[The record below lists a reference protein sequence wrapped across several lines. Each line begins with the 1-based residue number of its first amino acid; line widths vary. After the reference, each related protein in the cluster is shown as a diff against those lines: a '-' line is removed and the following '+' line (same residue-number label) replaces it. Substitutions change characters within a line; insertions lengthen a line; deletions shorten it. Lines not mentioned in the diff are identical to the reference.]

1 MLNLRNNK
9 ELRITILQGA
19 FLPVPT
25 LRGGATEKM
34 WFELGKQFSSKGHTV
49 THISR
54 RFPGLPK
61 LEIIDG
67 VKHVRIKGYDWPSNP
82 LVIKI
87 LDLIYTLRS
96 LGSLPKA
103 DILITNTFWA
113 PILLSNSQS
122 RFGKI
127 VVDVARIP
135 KGQMRFY
142 HSVACLRANSSSV
155 KQAILAEAPHL
166 ASKVAIIPNPLPYS
180 PPPLLSKKTEQLILY
195 CGRIHPEKG
204 IELLLRAFNLA
215 CQRGLSN
222 WTLRL
227 VGSADVS
234 AGGGGPAWLKHI
246 INKHKSEGLPVEW
259 LGPLYNEQEL
269 QAQYSIAPIF
279 VYPSIADKG
288 ESFGMAPLEAMAFGA
303 VPIVSSISCFQD
315 FIQPEANG
323 LIFDHRSP
331 DSASLLSDAILK
343 LINNPTACQ
352 ELSINS
358 LKVRQSHHPS
368 AIADEFLKCFASLI

>member
-1 MLNLRNNK
+1 MK
-9 ELRITILQGA
+9 ITILQGA

-34 WFELGKQFSSKGHTV
+34 WFELGKQFFSKGHTV

-54 RFPGLPK
+54 RFPGLPTS
-61 LEIIDG
+61 EIIDG
-67 VKHVRIKGYDWPSNP
+67 VKHVRIKGYDWPANP
-82 LVIKI
+82 LAIKFF
-87 LDLIYTLRS
+87 DLIYTLRS
-96 LGSLPKA
+96 LGSLPQA

-113 PILLSNSQS
+113 PILASRFQF

-155 KQAILAEAPHL
+155 KNAILAEAPHL
-166 ASKVAIIPNPLPYS
+166 ANKVAIIPNPLPYN
-180 PPPLLSKKTEQLILY
+180 PPPLKTRKTEQIILF

-204 IELLLRAFNLA
+204 IELLLRAFELA
-215 CQRGLSN
+215 CQRGLRN
-222 WTLRL
+222 WSLRL

-234 AGGGGPAWLKHI
+234 AGGGGSAW
-246 INKHKSEGLPVEW
+246 INQIVKKFESDGLPVEW

-269 QAQYSIAPIF
+269 QDQYSRAPIF
-279 VYPSIADKG
+279 AYPSIADNG
-288 ESFGMAPLEAMAFGA
+288 ESFGMAPLEAMAFGG
-303 VPIVSSISCFQD
+303 VPIVSSIACFQD
-315 FIQPEANG
+315 FITPGVNG

-331 DSASLLSDAILK
+331 NSVSLLSTAILQ
-343 LINNPTACQ
+343 LVSDPSLCD
-352 ELSINS
+352 ELSS
-358 LKVRQSHHPS
+358 VALKVRQSHHPS
-368 AIADEFLKCFASLI
+368 AIADEFLKCFASLQ